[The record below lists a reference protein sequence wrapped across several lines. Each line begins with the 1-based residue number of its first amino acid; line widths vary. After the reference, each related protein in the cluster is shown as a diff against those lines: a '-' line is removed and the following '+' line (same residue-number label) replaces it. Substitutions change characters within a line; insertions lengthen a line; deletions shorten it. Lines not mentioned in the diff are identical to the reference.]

1 MARNWVRPEGWENSG
16 TPGRLV
22 IVIESNKVYTA
33 LFQGGKMQNIFKYA
47 LAAMSF
53 VTAGGVLAQQT
64 IAPKNQAKEKPKQEN
79 KQTYGFESA
88 DGSVRIFINGK
99 EVSFDQLKKEGKVR
113 ILSNEEMNQF
123 FKNMKSF
130 EDIRPQIFKEMKA
143 GDGAFFVTP
152 DGKTFKSADGHVF
165 EGVKIQDGKVQYIKP
180 DSKEFKEA
188 LKARDKALEELK
200 LSQKDHEQ
208 AMKEHAKA
216 MKELKIV
223 APKFDEKEF
232 KKHMEEMKKALK
244 ESEGAHKMS
253 EKEIQKMMEEM
264 HKSFEGKHFE
274 ELKMLESLPFA
285 DGKNIKIFKD
295 GKALSPKEMKDF
307 KLDEKAMMELEK
319 VKTIAPMHMDMK
331 DFKGLE
337 KLRELSPFSGKEG
350 SFSKFKT
357 NVDSIKELIKSLSVR
372 QMEMNR
378 RQGFLKVSDLTE
390 AQRKLLGGIK
400 EGDNITMSYTIDG
413 QSITIKGK

>member
-1 MARNWVRPEGWENSG
+1 
-16 TPGRLV
+16 
-22 IVIESNKVYTA
+22 
-33 LFQGGKMQNIFKYA
+33 MQNIFKYA

-64 IAPKNQAKEKPKQEN
+64 IAPKNQAKEKPREEQ

-113 ILSNEEMNQF
+113 ILSNEEMSQF

-130 EDIRPQIFKEMKA
+130 DEIRPLILKGTKA
-143 GDGAFFVTP
+143 GSDPFIFHNDGQMFKAPNGKAFESFM
-152 DGKTFKSADGHVF
+152 FK
-165 EGVKIQDGKVQYIKP
+165 DGKVQYLKP
-180 DSKEFKEA
+180 DSKEYKEA
-188 LKARDKALEELK
+188 MKAHEKALEELK
-200 LSQKDHEQ
+200 LSQKDREQ

-232 KKHMEEMKKALK
+232 KKHMEEVMKSLK

-253 EKEIQKMMEEM
+253 EKELQKMMEEF
-264 HKSFEGKHFE
+264 HKSFDGKEFM
-274 ELKMLESLPFA
+274 ELKMLDSLPMV
-285 DGKNIKIFKD
+285 DGKNFKVFKD
-295 GKALSPKEMKDF
+295 GKELSPKEMKAF
-307 KLDEKAMMELEK
+307 QLDEKAMKELEKIKTLAPLSSTHELKALKELEK
-319 VKTIAPMHMDMK
+319 VKTLAPLAARD
-331 DFKGLE
+331 
-337 KLRELSPFSGKEG
+337 G
-350 SFSKFKT
+350 SFSPFKT
-357 NVDSIKELIKSLSVR
+357 NIESVKELIKSLTPK
-372 QMEMNR
+372 QMETSR
-378 RQGFLKVSDLTE
+378 RQGYLKVSDLTL
-390 AQRKLLGGIK
+390 AQRKMLGGIK